1 MVLCRGL
8 YNLNRLA
15 YFVAIVDTGTITAA
29 ARQLGISKAVV
40 SKQLQILEQEI
51 GTPLLLRNTRHLR
64 ATDAGLAFFEDAKAA
79 LTQANN
85 AYERVLDRDQKPKG
99 RLRITAPV
107 DYGVSHVAPFVARF
121 QEAYPEVLVD
131 LFLNDLRV
139 DLVEERYDVG
149 FRIGW
154 LKDSSN
160 LAKKLRDFQEIPVC
174 TPRTFEQ
181 INAQVPQDLTDVP
194 FVLSHALGGQADW
207 TFTKGSQSET
217 ITVNGITQLNITR
230 AIKAYLMEGTAFS
243 ILPDFM
249 AEDDLA
255 SGKLVRLLPD
265 WSMRKGGVFTVTPPG
280 QVRSNAL
287 KRFLEMGH
295 TAIGQLR

>member
-1 MVLCRGL
+1 MDIR

-15 YFVAIVDTGTITAA
+15 YFVATVDAGTITAA
-29 ARQLGISKAVV
+29 ATQLGISKAVV

-64 ATDAGLAFFEDAKAA
+64 PTDAGLAFFKDAKAA

-99 RLRITAPV
+99 RIRVTAPV

-121 QEAYPEVLVD
+121 QQVYPDVTVD
-131 LFLNDLRV
+131 LFLNDMRV
-139 DLVEERYDVG
+139 DLIEERYDVG

-160 LAKKLRDFQEIPVC
+160 LARKLRDFEEVAVC
-174 TPRTFEQ
+174 TPRTRDK
-181 INAQVPQDLTDVP
+181 IGAISPRDLIDVP
-194 FVLSHALGGQADW
+194 FVLSHALDGQAEW
-207 TFTKGSQSET
+207 TFSKVDQTET
-217 ITVNGITQLNITR
+217 ITVNGVTQLNITLAMR
-230 AIKAYLMEGTAFS
+230 AYLMESTAFS
-243 ILPDFM
+243 VLPDFM
-249 AEDDLA
+249 VEDDLA
-255 SGKLVRLLPD
+255 EGRLVQLLPD
-265 WSMRKGGVFTVTPPG
+265 WSMRKGGIFTVTPPG

-295 TAIGQLR
+295 TEVGQLR

>member
-1 MVLCRGL
+1 MDIR

-15 YFVAIVDTGTITAA
+15 YFVATVDAGTITAA
-29 ARQLGISKAVV
+29 AHQLGISKAVV

-64 ATDAGLAFFEDAKAA
+64 PTDAGLAFFEDAKSA

-85 AYERVLDRDQKPKG
+85 AYERVFDRDQRPKG
-99 RLRITAPV
+99 RLRVTAPV

-121 QEAYPEVLVD
+121 QQAYPDVRVD
-131 LFLNDLRV
+131 LFLNDMRV
-139 DLVEERYDVG
+139 DLIEERYDVG

-154 LKDSSN
+154 LKDSTN
-160 LAKKLRDFQEIPVC
+160 LAKKLRDFEEIAVC
-174 TPRTFEQ
+174 TPKTFDQ
-181 INAQVPQDLTDVP
+181 IGATSPQDLTEVP
-194 FVLSHALGGQADW
+194 FVLSHALEGRADW
-207 TFTKGSQSET
+207 TFTKGAQSET
-217 ITVNGITQLNITR
+217 ITVNGMTQLNITL
-230 AIKAYLMEGTAFS
+230 AIRSFLMEGTAFS

-249 AEDDLA
+249 VEDDLA
-255 SGKLVRLLPD
+255 AGRLVRLLPE
-265 WSMRKGGVFTVTPPG
+265 WQMRKGGVFTVTPPG

-295 TAIGQLR
+295 SMIGQLR